1 MPNRFLSPLVKL
13 SSLAAIVAC
22 ASSGPLRGQAT
33 NSCPDWSP
41 KFNQLQTV
49 DQRQI
54 VQSQRTAG
62 WPELNSALSNP
73 SQAFAQGNQ
82 LIAMAQSRIQSD
94 RQGLQ
99 QIAVGPTGPATEME
113 CKSNR
118 GSAVLAYRCD
128 ILYSQDLI
136 MVVQGTLELLQ
147 CRSGFAGTIN
157 NGAGG
162 APRAGS
168 SKATT
173 SDLVNSLFGTKL
185 STPLASQSNLQNF
198 ENNKANAPVVGDAA
212 GSEQADASLNASQ
225 LASNDKASDP
235 LDSEVDA
242 ALANSPSTDSIQNSQ
257 SNEANAQGPNNGGS
271 ANPEE
276 SGSPGTEQPPTSSLG
291 ADSQNDSGLGLNQSQ
306 RNPAGDPVGTVTS
319 ASNDGSASSGGATA
333 ANNGVT
339 HRTDPDQSEA
349 YSPQDAPNLLEQ
361 GLNQTTAGQVVAD
374 VQDMTSG
381 NGQKQL
387 NGMFDIADK
396 ANDQFNSDSSSKYVV
411 GQCLPLIHNVYS
423 NAMSLVN
430 RMGQDVHCI
439 TDPTCSGVGSAT
451 EARWNQI
458 QRQPFTFFSPPADE
472 NVFGQ

>member
-1 MPNRFLSPLVKL
+1 MR
-13 SSLAAIVAC
+13 
-22 ASSGPLRGQAT
+22 QT
-33 NSCPDWSP
+33 
-41 KFNQLQTV
+41 LQSE
-49 DQRQI
+49 RA
-54 VQSQRTAG
+54 AG
-62 WPELNSALSNP
+62 WPQLNASLSNP
-73 SQAFAQGNQ
+73 SATFAQGNQ
-82 LIAMAQSRIQSD
+82 LIAMAQARIQSD
-94 RQGLQ
+94 QTGLQ
-99 QIAVGPTGPATEME
+99 QIAVGRPGPVSDSICRAN
-113 CKSNR
+113 S
-118 GSAVLAYRCD
+118 GSAVLALQCD
-128 ILYSQDLI
+128 IMDSQDLI
-136 MVVQGTLELLQ
+136 LATQGTLELLQ
-147 CRSGFAGTIN
+147 CRTGFAGAIN

-173 SDLVNSLFGTKL
+173 SDLLNSLFGTKL
-185 STPLASQSNLQNF
+185 LTPLASQSNLQNF

-242 ALANSPSTDSIQNSQ
+242 ALASSPSTDSIQNSQ

-271 ANPEE
+271 TNPEE
-276 SGSPGTEQPPTSSLG
+276 SGSPGTEQPPTSPLG

-306 RNPAGDPVGTVTS
+306 RNPAGDPVGTMSS
-319 ASNDGSASSGGATA
+319 ASNDGPGNSGGATA
-333 ANNGVT
+333 ANNDVT
-339 HRTDPDQSEA
+339 QRTDPNQSEA

-361 GLNQTTAGQVVAD
+361 GLSQTTAGQVVAD

-387 NGMFDIADK
+387 NGMFDMADK

-430 RMGQDVHCI
+430 SMGQDVHCI